1 MEPKAKII
9 MAARNNEQGG
19 KEACGYQNKC
29 MKKRKKPES
38 NGKSAENDISAK
50 RLIAAHID

>member
-29 MKKRKKPES
+29 MKKKNLRAMENVRKMIYRPK
-38 NGKSAENDISAK
+38 D
-50 RLIAAHID
+50 